1 MAGRYAEQWRSCPGA
16 QLFSDPLHDARSR
29 APAYGVTP
37 NHEHPTR
44 AVPLPRFNSG
54 RRMTGWA
61 SSSGMK
67 FSMLRHALGRRKA
80 CTSRIAVDWLV
91 VLERTGRRRSKDHP
105 RPLQAKPPNE
115 LLPSKE
121 KPDRKPVKSPSWR
134 PPCEAGLEQN
144 FKTAAD
150 VGSPHPGVSSCS
162 FTPSYLAAPFF
173 VSFWRPEGQW
183 SPQS

>member
-134 PPCEAGLEQN
+134 PGTRTSAGRVLVPDDN
-144 FKTAAD
+144 ARRRMLAKTSD
-150 VGSPHPGVSSCS
+150 VAGDPNE
-162 FTPSYLAAPFF
+162 L
-173 VSFWRPEGQW
+173 
-183 SPQS
+183 